1 MRCRFAPNDSPVFR
15 RGFQRA
21 ARRHE
26 LWSRRNSGPLDE
38 TGRRVPRWR
47 RPVESRVARA
57 DPTWGIVS
65 RLNRCHQR
73 ELKIEGGEEPSR
85 AVEERG
91 GYHR

>member
-1 MRCRFAPNDSPVFR
+1 MRFVPANDSSVFR

-21 ARRHE
+21 ARRHG

-38 TGRRVPRWR
+38 TGRRVPGWQ

-65 RLNRCHQR
+65 RLNGCHQR
-73 ELKIEGGEEPSR
+73 ELKLVR
-85 AVEERG
+85 ASLVQRLAMEAEDRG
-91 GYHR
+91 LI